1 MSDTYDD
8 VMAPKTSDD
17 LGLRIDAVQD
27 LIRLLV
33 IAPVSQS
40 DDELP
45 RTPATLV
52 HLSQRL
58 GRLLAQAGMTDCV
71 RAVATL
77 ERATAD
83 LPSDES
89 LRNIDAVLVYLR
101 ARLLNVALPSQA
113 FVPGTAPDTHRQLTR
128 QPRRMR
134 PALRPALRPVT
145 RPALTS
151 SGNRNRQT
159 PLTLLA
165 LLTLLTLL
173 TLLILSLM
181 FAEVADA
188 TEVTEFGEGDTYDTV
203 DESQFSTKTQ
213 AVIRRFKTRR
223 CASARRERLCVR
235 HSRQRTRSAMRFPNT

>member
-8 VMAPKTSDD
+8 AMTPKTADD
-17 LGLRIDAVQD
+17 LGLRIDVVQD

-33 IAPVSQS
+33 IAPAGQS

-45 RTPATLV
+45 RTPATLL

-71 RAVATL
+71 RAAATL
-77 ERATAD
+77 ERASAD

-113 FVPGTAPDTHRQLTR
+113 RSPAKQRPMQHRPQTR
-128 QPRRMR
+128 QPRQMR
-134 PALRPALRPVT
+134 PVL

-151 SGNRNRQT
+151 SGNRNRRT
-159 PLTLLA
+159 PLP
-165 LLTLLTLL
+165 
-173 TLLILSLM
+173 LLILSLM
-181 FAEVADA
+181 
-188 TEVTEFGEGDTYDTV
+188 
-203 DESQFSTKTQ
+203 SLM
-213 AVIRRFKTRR
+213 
-223 CASARRERLCVR
+223 C
-235 HSRQRTRSAMRFPNT
+235 